1 MDIKNSMKIGMYLL
15 RLNPDKKSGDLLQKM
30 MTDAVVDMATKSE
43 HGEKFKSRK
52 KGAIGKYQKYFNEL
66 VAANPTLKPAE
77 LVKLADTKII
87 GTMPVAT
94 MKNKISLARKHKEK

>member
-15 RLNPDKKSGDLLQKM
+15 RQNPDKKSGDMLQKM

-52 KGAIGKYQKYFNEL
+52 EGAIGKTQKYINEL
-66 VAANPTLKPAE
+66 VEANPTLKPAE
-77 LVKLADTKII
+77 LVNLADIQII
-87 GTMPVAT
+87 GNMPVST
-94 MKNKISLARKHKEK
+94 IKNKISLARNPKKK